1 MADPDLFD
9 RRFVKP
15 SDVLVQE
22 LAGEA
27 VLLHVTR
34 GHYFGLNE
42 VGRAVWN
49 ELMKG
54 IPVRQA
60 YEHLLSEFDVAP
72 EQLQQDLTALVQDL
86 LAQGLLQDAHA

>member
-1 MADPDLFD
+1 MADPDLFE

-42 VGRAVWN
+42 VGRAAWK
-49 ELMKG
+49 ELMTG

-60 YEHLLSEFDVAP
+60 YEHLLAEFDVSP
-72 EQLQQDLTALVQDL
+72 EQLQQDLTSLLHDL
-86 LAQGLLQDAHA
+86 LSQGLLEDARA

>member
-22 LAGEA
+22 LVGEA
-27 VLLHVTR
+27 VLLHVKR

-42 VGRAVWN
+42 VGRAVWK
-49 ELMKG
+49 ELMTG
-54 IPVRQA
+54 IPLRQA
-60 YEHLLSEFDVAP
+60 YEHLLTEFDVPP
-72 EQLQQDLTALVQDL
+72 EQLQQDLTSLVHDL
-86 LAQGLLQDAHA
+86 LSHGLLEDARA

>member
-15 SDVLVQE
+15 GDVLVQE
-22 LAGEA
+22 LGGEA

-42 VGRAVWN
+42 VGRAIWD
-49 ELMKG
+49 ELMTG
-54 IPVRQA
+54 IPVGQA

-72 EQLQQDLTALVQDL
+72 ERLREDLTSLVQDL
-86 LAQGLLQDAHA
+86 LAQGLLEDARA

>member
-15 SDVLVQE
+15 GDVLVQE

-34 GHYFGLNE
+34 GHYFGLDA
-42 VGRAVWN
+42 VGRAVWK
-49 ELMKG
+49 ELMTG

-60 YEHLLSEFDVAP
+60 YEHLLAEFDVTP
-72 EQLQQDLTALVQDL
+72 ERLQQDLTSLVHDL
-86 LAQGLLQDAHA
+86 LSEGLLEEDRA